1 MPKQKSTQ
9 KPVEEL
15 TYEEAVAELES
26 IVEALESEQN
36 SLEEAMKLFER
47 GQELVK
53 KCGESLEAAQLKI
66 QKLAGD
72 SLIPFEEDVG

>member
-72 SLIPFEEDVG
+72 SLIPFEEDVE